1 MKICKGSAPVIS
13 FGINTSTSS
22 VRRFSPKK
30 TKSPAKKQGFVE
42 KMGLTSTPLH
52 FARYKLLAL
61 NKYYKGCEKQP
72 VLVEKMG
79 LTSTPLHFA
88 RHKLLALNK
97 YYKGCE
103 KQPVLVEKM
112 GLEPTT
118 SWLPAKRSSHLSYI
132 PM

>member
-1 MKICKGSAPVIS
+1 VQ
-13 FGINTSTSS
+13 
-22 VRRFSPKK
+22 RFSPKK
-30 TKSPAKKQGFVE
+30 TKSPAKKQDF
-42 KMGLTSTPLH
+42 
-52 FARYKLLAL
+52 
-61 NKYYKGCEKQP
+61 
-72 VLVEKMG
+72 VEKMG

>member
-52 FARYKLLAL
+52 FARHILLAL

-88 RHKLLALNK
+88 RYKLLAPKNQK
-97 YYKGCE
+97 PCK
-103 KQPVLVEKM
+103 KA
-112 GLEPTT
+112 GLCGEDGARTHDLLAA
-118 SWLPAKRSSHLSYI
+118 SQAL
-132 PM
+132 